1 MQTSSTL
8 DAPLPA
14 TAVTVDPVD
23 EATVPVPGAAE
34 VLRRGSR
41 LFRRRVTTLAH
52 LAFVVF
58 GTAVFAYVARPV
70 LIPILLAWVISMM
83 LKPPTRWL
91 RRCYLPPSAAAAIVV
106 ACAIIAI
113 GYGAMHLVRPA
124 SEWLE
129 RAPENIPKL
138 KQKFAHILAPAA
150 RLTAAAAD
158 VGSLDAAAAATKIV
172 QPVEVKDNRMA
183 STMFTWTWSLVAGI
197 GETVALVFLLL
208 AWGERFVQR
217 LVPMLPT
224 LRDKKQIVE
233 ISRELEN
240 HISQYLFSVGMIN
253 FGFGAAVGGALYL
266 AGLPNAMM
274 WGAAAALAN
283 FVPYFGPVLG
293 VAAVAVSGLIEFDS
307 LGAALLPGACYF
319 GLHLIET
326 NVITPLVLGRRF
338 TLNPVV
344 IFVAVIF
351 GIWLWGVIGA
361 LLAVPLLVVLKVVC
375 ERVQMLSSFGEFLSG

>member
-1 MQTSSTL
+1 MQTISTI
-8 DAPLPA
+8 DATLPVEAVGPDPGIRPGPSAAGPEEGA
-14 TAVTVDPVD
+14 TRRSHA
-23 EATVPVPGAAE
+23 
-34 VLRRGSR
+34 LRA
-41 LFRRRVTTLAH
+41 RVTTLAH
-52 LAFVVF
+52 LAFIVLA
-58 GTAVFAYVARPV
+58 TTVFAYLARPV
-70 LIPILLAWVISMM
+70 LIPIVLAWVISMM

-91 RRCYLPPSAAAAIVV
+91 RRCHVPAPVAAALVV
-106 ACAIIAI
+106 ICTLFAV
-113 GYGAMHLVRPA
+113 GYGAAHLVRPA

-129 RAPENIPKL
+129 RAPENLPRL
-138 KQKFAHILAPAA
+138 KQKFAHVMAPAA

-158 VGSLDAAAAATKIV
+158 VGSMDSAEATTKIV
-172 QPVEVKDNRMA
+172 QPVEVKDNRVV
-183 STMFTWTWSLVAGI
+183 STMFTWTWSLLAGI

-240 HISQYLFSVGMIN
+240 HISRYLFSVGLIN
-253 FGFGAAVGGALYL
+253 LGFGIAVGVALHL
-266 AGLPNAMM
+266 AGLPNALM

-283 FVPYFGPVLG
+283 FVPYFGPALAVL
-293 VAAVAVSGLIEFDS
+293 AVAVAGLIEFDT
-307 LGAALLPGACYF
+307 LGAALLPAACYF
-319 GLHLIET
+319 GLHLVET
-326 NVITPLVLGRRF
+326 NVVTPLALGHRF

-361 LLAVPLLVVLKVVC
+361 LLAVPLIVVLKVVC
-375 ERVQMLSSFGEFLSG
+375 ERVQMLSSLGEFLSG

>member
-1 MQTSSTL
+1 MQTISTVNASL
-8 DAPLPA
+8 TEDAVATDAAIKPA
-14 TAVTVDPVD
+14 APAVA
-23 EATVPVPGAAE
+23 ATE
-34 VLRRGSR
+34 VVNRGPY
-41 LFRRRVTTLAH
+41 LFRLRVTTLAH
-52 LAFVVF
+52 LAFIVLA
-58 GTAVFAYVARPV
+58 TTVFAYLARSV
-70 LIPILLAWVISMM
+70 MIPIVLAWVISMM

-91 RRCYLPPSAAAAIVV
+91 RRCRLPAPAAAAVVV
-106 ACAIIAI
+106 ACAILAV
-113 GYGAMHLVRPA
+113 GYGAAHLARPA

-129 RAPENIPKL
+129 HAPENIPML
-138 KQKFAHILAPAA
+138 KQKFAHVIAPAA

-158 VGSLDAAAAATKIV
+158 VGSLNAAEAATGIV
-172 QPVEVKDNRMA
+172 QPVEVKDNRVA
-183 STMFTWTWSLVAGI
+183 NTMFTWTWSLLAGI
-197 GETVALVFLLL
+197 GETIALVFLLL

-253 FGFGAAVGGALYL
+253 LGFGVAVGVAVHL
-266 AGLPNAMM
+266 AGLPNAIM

-283 FVPYFGPVLG
+283 FVPYFGPVLA
-293 VAAVAVSGLIEFDS
+293 VIAVAVAGLIEFDTI
-307 LGAALLPGACYF
+307 GAALLPAACYF

-326 NVITPLVLGRRF
+326 NVVTPLILGHRF
-338 TLNPVV
+338 TLNPVI

-361 LLAVPLLVVLKVVC
+361 LLAVPLLVVLKVIC
-375 ERVQMLSSFGEFLSG
+375 ERTQMLSSLGEFLSG